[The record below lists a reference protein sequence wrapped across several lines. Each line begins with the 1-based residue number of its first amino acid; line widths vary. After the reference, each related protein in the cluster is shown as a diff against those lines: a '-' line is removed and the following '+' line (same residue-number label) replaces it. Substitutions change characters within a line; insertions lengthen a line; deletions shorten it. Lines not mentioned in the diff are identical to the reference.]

1 MIAQIEQFQRE
12 LTLSSNAK
20 TVLEDRNFL
29 PDTLERFQVGFCP
42 AYAGYDFDL
51 LNGRIVLPIHDT
63 YGNWIGFAG
72 RKVDYYSTTVKDY
85 YQLKTSNL
93 QGLDRFLKW
102 KVTKWVNTPY
112 QKANHLF
119 NLHRAK
125 KSIFEKGYCI
135 IVEGYF
141 DVMRLSQ
148 LGFDNVVALSGKSLT
163 ETQCELI
170 FRYCNKVLIMLD
182 GDDAGKNATN
192 KTMDRVRQNNIFA
205 NVVELPDNLDPDDL
219 DEETMKIINSE
230 ITNSD
235 EELYIKL

>member
-1 MIAQIEQFQRE
+1 M
-12 LTLSSNAK
+12 
-20 TVLEDRNFL
+20 
-29 PDTLERFQVGFCP
+29 
-42 AYAGYDFDL
+42 
-51 LNGRIVLPIHDT
+51 
-63 YGNWIGFAG
+63 
-72 RKVDYYSTTVKDY
+72 
-85 YQLKTSNL
+85 
-93 QGLDRFLKW
+93 KW

-148 LGFDNVVALSGKSLT
+148 LGFDNVVALSGTSLT

>member
-29 PDTLERFQVGFCP
+29 PDTLVRFQVGFCP

-51 LNGRIVLPIHDT
+51 LNGRIVL
-63 YGNWIGFAG
+63 
-72 RKVDYYSTTVKDY
+72 
-85 YQLKTSNL
+85 
-93 QGLDRFLKW
+93 LKW

-148 LGFDNVVALSGKSLT
+148 LGFDNVVALSGTSLT